1 MMTEVWPCERG
12 EPYLAWEEAAY
23 REIWLQAAVTTSHL
37 EDGVSGAC
45 LGEEKQQT
53 AVEIESDQSMKR
65 KKKHVRVIKQ

>member
-23 REIWLQAAVTTSHL
+23 REIWLRAAVTTSHL

-53 AVEIESDQSMKR
+53 AVEIGESDQSMKR
-65 KKKHVRVIKQ
+65 KKNM